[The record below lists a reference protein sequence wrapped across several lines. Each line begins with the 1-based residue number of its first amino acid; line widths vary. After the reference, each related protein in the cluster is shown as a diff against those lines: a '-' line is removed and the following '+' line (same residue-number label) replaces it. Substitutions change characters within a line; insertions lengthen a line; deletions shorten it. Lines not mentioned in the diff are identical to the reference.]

1 MKNLRINVTPLLIVL
16 LFLSCGRKTENY
28 PILATV
34 GSKKITV
41 QEFSD
46 RAAFSPERLAVR
58 PAPDKGQLLQLLIS
72 EKLLALEAEIQDMNS
87 QRIKE
92 LADFTEKLAIT
103 RELFVTEVRKNVRLD
118 SADVH
123 MALERS
129 RQERKISFLQFSD
142 LETANDYLRKW
153 QNSSFKRTVKELNGD
168 DADPAR
174 NQRVFKWGENDALL
188 EDVIFNMKIGEISPM
203 TPVRNGF
210 LIVSCDDIIYTAV
223 DKTTQQKRARKVKQ
237 VLSARQEAQLSK
249 QFVSGFMKSQNVRFD
264 ETRVRKIVD
273 AISRVVNEQQNGDE
287 TELKEIPVPE
297 HALLGALE
305 SAKEFHGE
313 PIVEFD
319 GGQLDV
325 DEFLNMWRAYHFNVQ
340 QHPAACRKALNDQF
354 SLVIRDHLLAG
365 EARRRGLDATPNVLR
380 DVQMWRD
387 YYLSESITQQ
397 LSKKELDELLQKLRQ
412 EQTININDDML
423 QQVELSEI
431 PVIAMRPGQY
441 TSRVT
446 PPWPSIINH
455 SSTTQ
460 Q

>member
-1 MKNLRINVTPLLIVL
+1 MKNFKLKFFPVL
-16 LFLSCGRKTENY
+16 CASVLFSCGQKPETN
-28 PILATV
+28 PIVATV

-92 LADFTEKLAIT
+92 LADFTEKLAVT
-103 RELFVTEVRKNVRLD
+103 RELFITEVRQNVRLD

-123 MALERS
+123 LALERS
-129 RQERKISFLQFSD
+129 RQERKISFLQFID

-174 NQRVFKWGENDALL
+174 NQRVFKWGDNDALL
-188 EDVIFNMKIGEISPM
+188 EEAIYKLEVGELSPVI
-203 TPVRNGF
+203 PVPNGF
-210 LIVSCDDIIYTAV
+210 LLVRCDDIIYTAV
-223 DKTTQQKRARKVKQ
+223 DKTTQQNRTRKVKQ
-237 VLSARQEAQLSK
+237 ILTARQEAQLSK

-264 ETRVRKIVD
+264 KNQVRKIID

-297 HALLGALE
+297 HAVLGALE
-305 SAKEFHGE
+305 STKEFHGD

-319 GGQLDV
+319 GGQLGV
-325 DEFLNMWRAYHFNVQ
+325 DEFLNMWRAYHFSVQ

-365 EARRRGLDATPNVLR
+365 EARRRGLDVAPNVLR

-397 LSKKELDELLQKLRQ
+397 LSQDELDELLQKLRQ
-412 EQTININDDML
+412 QHTVEIDNDRL
-423 QQVELSEI
+423 QEIELSDI

-446 PPWPSIINH
+446 PSWPSFINL